1 MTTVLLTHKDCLEHV
16 TPEGHPERVDR
27 LKSVLTALR
36 EPEFHALNWRDAPD
50 ASMEQIARVHPETAI
65 RRLFDC
71 VPETGFFRVDAD
83 TALSPG
89 SKKAALRAA
98 GAVVEGVDL
107 LMRGEVGNAFCAVRP
122 PGHHAEPNQAMGF
135 CLINNVAVG
144 AMHARASYGLNKIAV
159 IDFDVHH
166 GNGTQASFYDD
177 PHLFYASTHQM
188 PLYPGTDNPHE
199 KGVADNI
206 VNVALKPG
214 SGSEAFRAAMNEI
227 VLPKLRA
234 FEPEFI
240 FISAGFDA
248 HEADP
253 LSNLNLTDDDYA
265 WATECLM
272 GIAAEVCEGRL
283 VSTLEGGYDLDALA
297 SASKAH
303 VSAMMSV

>member
-1 MTTVLLTHKDCLEHV
+1 MTTALLTHKDCLEHV

-36 EPEFHALNWRDAPD
+36 EPEFGSLKWSDAPD
-50 ASMEQIARVHPETAI
+50 ASMEQIVRVHPEAAI
-65 RRLFDC
+65 IELFDC
-71 VPETGFFRVDAD
+71 IPQTGFFRVDAD
-83 TALSPG
+83 TALSSG

-98 GAVVEGVDL
+98 GAVVEGVAL
-107 LMRGEVGNAFCAVRP
+107 VMRGEVANAFCAVRP
-122 PGHHAEPNQAMGF
+122 PGHHAEPSQAMGF

-144 AMHARASYGLNKIAV
+144 AMHARATYGLNKIAV
-159 IDFDVHH
+159 VDFDVHH

-188 PLYPGTDNPHE
+188 PLYPGTGSPHE

-206 VNVALKPG
+206 VNVALSPG
-214 SGSEAFRAAMNEI
+214 SGSDAFRAAMNDI

-265 WATECLM
+265 WATECLV
-272 GIAAEVCEGRL
+272 GIASEVCDRRL

-303 VSAMMSV
+303 VLAMMSS